1 MQKKNK
7 LFYTIVFLIFSVT
20 AVYFAL
26 GRDKEQND
34 APNPRAVET
43 MTVQSQTTRPGG
55 GLTGIVIPCREAKLG
70 FQVSGRIQ
78 GPVLDEGTLVEEGAV
93 LASLDP
99 ADYQAQAEA
108 AGAAT
113 EAARAGIEQA
123 AALLEQ
129 AGAAYQ
135 KAQQDYDRIKSLY
148 EAKAV
153 SKAQLDDAGTQLSV
167 AAAKYREAQSGYNE
181 GQGASVSD
189 YHRAQAVASQSR
201 LQLSH
206 TRLIA
211 PFKGTVLKKAG
222 ESGEIVSA
230 GTPVY
235 VIGDLDQIKIE
246 VTVAAI
252 ELNNWQA
259 GDPVDVTS
267 PDQPGRN
274 WPGEVTLV
282 HPAVD
287 SGTGTFLIEVQAD
300 NPGHVLKPGM
310 VARVASRRQTPAAVW
325 VPVGALVKRGAEV
338 TVFVVRDEQSFAKT
352 IVTGETIG
360 NQIEV
365 ITGLDPGEELV
376 VRGALYL
383 HDGDPVLRQKS

>member
-1 MQKKNK
+1 MQKKR
-7 LFYTIVFLIFSVT
+7 FLYIIITLSFLV
-20 AVYFAL
+20 AAAYFAMERKKDFT
-26 GRDKEQND
+26 G

-43 MTVQSQTTRPGG
+43 MTVQAQTTRSGG
-55 GLTGIVIPCREAKLG
+55 GLAGIVKPFKEAKLG

-78 GPVLDEGTLVEEGAV
+78 GPVLDEGTLVEEGSV

-99 ADYQAQAEA
+99 ADYQAQVEA

-123 AALLEQ
+123 AAVLGQ
-129 AGAAYQ
+129 AEAAYR
-135 KAQQDYDRIKSLY
+135 KAQQDYERVKSLY

-153 SKAQLDDAGTQLSV
+153 SKAQFDDAGTQLSV
-167 AAAKYREAQSGYNE
+167 AAAKYHEAQSGYNE

-189 YHRAQAVASQSR
+189 YHKAQALASQSR

-206 TRLIA
+206 TKLTA

-222 ESGEIVSA
+222 EVGEMVSA

-235 VIGDLDQIKIE
+235 VIGDLDRIKIE
-246 VTVAAI
+246 VTVAAA

-259 GDPVDVTS
+259 SDPVDVTS

-282 HPAVD
+282 HPAAD
-287 SGTGTFLIEVQAD
+287 SQTGTFLIEVSVD
-300 NPGHVLKPGM
+300 NPGHLLKPGM
-310 VARVASRRQTPAAVW
+310 VARVASRRQTRATVW
-325 VPVGALVKRGAEV
+325 VPVGALVKRGSEV
-338 TVFVVRDEQSFAKT
+338 TVFVIRDDKSFTKKIT
-352 IVTGETIG
+352 TGDTIG
-360 NQIEV
+360 NQIE
-365 ITGLDPGEELV
+365 ITSGLDPGEELV